1 MSSSF
6 TEYRA
11 AGGKQG
17 RPNQKK
23 ELKRLEKVIKNAEIG
38 GGLNNALTNYN
49 KWLRDNTGVKL
60 LPNGKK
66 QTVWKTGESAGK
78 PFNEKIGK
86 NQWKQKYYGTLTPY
100 EDLKYLKQL
109 DKNEARLDRLRRN
122 KLRIGASEK
131 DWEGT
136 PIHLLKVDQLE
147 AKLNKESEELRG
159 ASSYADFDVPVSN
172 RNKNNN
178 NNKVDN
184 NENIVDETT
193 GGGTEVVEETTEE
206 VVPKKYDQN
215 RANNLDNK
223 VDNSETNYV
232 DLAGGNN
239 AFNDPAN
246 QTNGTS
252 TRERLTARERMRAQ
266 NVERFGGGEAGEW
279 HVSKLEERNQAFQD
293 AKGGGKEA
301 MADFRE
307 NYGENLGSYLRN
319 EKLKI
324 KPKKKKVPVKTQV
337 A

>member
-11 AGGKQG
+11 AGGRHG

-23 ELKRLEKVIKNAEIG
+23 ELKRLEKVIEHAEIG
-38 GGLNNALTNYN
+38 GALNNAGANYN
-49 KWLRDNTGVKL
+49 KWLRDNTGIKL
-60 LPNGKK
+60 LPNGKR

-86 NQWKQKYYGTLTPY
+86 AQWKQKYYGTLTPY
-100 EDLKYLKQL
+100 EDLKYLRQL
-109 DKNEARLDRLRRN
+109 DKNEVRLDRLRRN

-147 AKLNKESEELRG
+147 AKLNKEAEELRG

-178 NNKVDN
+178 EVDN
-184 NENIVDETT
+184 NENRVDETT
-193 GGGTEVVEETTEE
+193 GGGTTEVTGGGTTEE
-206 VVPKKYDQN
+206 VVPKTYEQN
-215 RANNLDNK
+215 REKSQGNEVN
-223 VDNSETNYV
+223 NSETNYV
-232 DLAGGNN
+232 DLAGGDN

-246 QTNGTS
+246 RTNGTS
-252 TRERLTARERMRAQ
+252 TRERLTARERMRAE

-293 AKGGGKEA
+293 AKRGGKEA

-324 KPKKKKVPVKTQV
+324 KPKKKKIPNTPKV

>member
-11 AGGKQG
+11 AGGRHG

-23 ELKRLEKVIKNAEIG
+23 ELKRLEKVIEHAEIG
-38 GGLNNALTNYN
+38 GAFSNARTSYN
-49 KWLRDNTGVKL
+49 KWLRDNTGIKL
-60 LPNGKK
+60 LPNGKR

-86 NQWKQKYYGTLTPY
+86 DQWRQKYYGTLTPY
-100 EDLKYLKQL
+100 QDLRYLRQL
-109 DKNEARLDRLRRN
+109 EKNEVRLDRLRRN

-136 PIHLLKVDQLE
+136 PIHLLEVDQLE
-147 AKLNKESEELRG
+147 AKLNQEAEELRG
-159 ASSYADFDVPVSN
+159 ESSYADFDVPVSN

-178 NNKVDN
+178 EADN

-193 GGGTEVVEETTEE
+193 GGGTNEVKNNNEGGVQKTYE
-206 VVPKKYDQN
+206 QN
-215 RANNLDNK
+215 RENSQGNE

-232 DLAGGNN
+232 DLAGGAN

-279 HVSKLEERNQAFQD
+279 HVSKVEERNQAFQD
-293 AKGGGKEA
+293 AKRGGKEA
-301 MADFRE
+301 MEDFRE

-324 KPKKKKVPVKTQV
+324 KPKKKKIPNTPKVT
-337 A
+337 